1 MEVSILL
8 FYGIKRLSS
17 RRRYNTVEHGI
28 CLPVGFVSWLA
39 ETSLTYAEFPSE
51 RTVNN
56 SHGKPKNVL
65 KP

>member
-1 MEVSILL
+1 VPI
-8 FYGIKRLSS
+8 
-17 RRRYNTVEHGI
+17 
-28 CLPVGFVSWLA
+28 GFVSWLA
-39 ETSLTYAEFPSE
+39 ERSLTYAEFPSE